1 MKRRSCAF
9 SRASGSACVPRRYAR
24 RPMPRRVELS
34 CPSCSQVLGRF
45 RARLAVGRPFEE
57 CPKCRTLVGRPS
69 SKEWDL
75 LGPGEKLYWLV
86 DRSMPF
92 LVFGL
97 VPGLVYWA
105 LAFREGQGDLRVLVA
120 LLSAGPLLVALF
132 PLPGATSEIRRSRR
146 RMADPMYRARLVEFE
161 RRSR

>member
-1 MKRRSCAF
+1 
-9 SRASGSACVPRRYAR
+9 
-24 RPMPRRVELS
+24 
-34 CPSCSQVLGRF
+34 VLGRF

-132 PLPGATSEIRRSRR
+132 PLPA
-146 RMADPMYRARLVEFE
+146 PRARSAARAGAWPTPCIAHASSSSSGARGSGQPGCARASRA
-161 RRSR
+161 RRTSSQYGGR